1 MLTQLWKKFAA
12 EISEMWQAEDCN
24 DIEDILFS
32 RTMAFLIV
40 TLACLCV
47 VTAGVFLWILVTH
60 PTILM
65 CCVFGCMVIPA
76 LVIKLLLNPAKKENE
91 KEKHILVGS
100 KKDRLP

>member
-24 DIEDILFS
+24 DVEDILFS

-47 VTAGVFLWILVTH
+47 VVGSAFLWLLVTH

-65 CCVFGCMVIPA
+65 CVFGCMVIPA
-76 LVIKLLLNPAKKENE
+76 LVIKLLLNTVKKENE
-91 KEKHILVGS
+91 NKERSLVGS
-100 KKDRLP
+100 KEDQLQ